1 LINNRRTPH
10 PGVIFNKA
18 AVQSV
23 GGYQVEDFPCEDLSL
38 WLRLSK
44 DNQICTAPYELMN
57 YRINPSSISS
67 TQRMKMKSKKLEI
80 LEKYP
85 VTQNEVMKFISHF
98 SEYITLFESSPSGL
112 NRIASS
118 LQEIKQYSKI
128 LGYELPKNSE
138 ITNQI
143 TLSQRLNLRIETG
156 RNVYEMIIRNLYKK
170 LSSPF

>member
-1 LINNRRTPH
+1 
-10 PGVIFNKA
+10 
-18 AVQSV
+18 
-23 GGYQVEDFPCEDLSL
+23 
-38 WLRLSK
+38 
-44 DNQICTAPYELMN
+44 
-57 YRINPSSISS
+57 
-67 TQRMKMKSKKLEI
+67 MKMKSKKLEI